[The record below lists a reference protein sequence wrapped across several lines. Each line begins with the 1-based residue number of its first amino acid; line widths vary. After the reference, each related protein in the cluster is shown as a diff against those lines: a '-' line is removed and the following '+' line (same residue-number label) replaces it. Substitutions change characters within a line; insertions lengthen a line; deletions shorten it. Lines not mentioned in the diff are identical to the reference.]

1 MSGPRGKATMI
12 AAAAPMSVVLGGTA
26 AIAVAIAISGWRG
39 GLDGPMSADLLV
51 GGVLANVAAG
61 AVGRSVVDFLG
72 LGRWPTFNLADA
84 FLRTGVALV
93 AVGPART
100 ASVRARATEPTDR
113 VSP

>member
-1 MSGPRGKATMI
+1 MI
-12 AAAAPMSVVLGGTA
+12 AAVGPTSVVLGGTA

-39 GLDGPMSADLLV
+39 GIDALMAADLRWRGV
-51 GGVLANVAAG
+51 GQRAAG
-61 AVGRSVVDFLG
+61 AVGRSVVDFLDA
-72 LGRWPTFNLADA
+72 GRSPTFDLADA
-84 FLRTGVALV
+84 FLLTGVALV